1 MRRLKRILAARAARA
16 RLAQMRGY
24 QRLRQAKATDRVEQ
38 IGMALE
44 KVPILPQGAR
54 LSQLIRQGLDTP
66 DEKLLRQYL
75 VQRLLRVWVF
85 PEILR
90 QLGSTKPTA
99 FRAPIP
105 AVWRQALRREGVPVD
120 GLACRVMWQAC
131 LLALLGF
138 AALDTLRGLVL
149 QRRQGALNL
158 TEAAYFHALGPTQ
171 TPRAGTEGPSRDLL
185 TSLSVRPFPWDAV
198 TWFAH
203 GAATTPTLG
212 PQDLSET
219 GCKVPVGRVLAPWSG
234 VTGWRQPLQCLL
246 QGTRLSVAS
255 VGWAITGQWW
265 NRLLVHEAMLLAQF
279 RAAPPQGRARA
290 YSFHNSGWVF
300 RPLWTYEAARCG
312 SRVALYFYSTN
323 IGGKDNAGHFLPN
336 NQWGLCTW
344 PLYCVW
350 DDALADF
357 VSIRIG
363 AKETQVIQ
371 TGPINF
377 VDGPGRLPPTDA
389 PIVAIFDVQPMRPAI
404 YAPIGLAFDYY
415 RPETAVPFLRQATG
429 AVQAIGRISL
439 LKRKRGHG
447 RSVVHRAYLSEVDRL
462 LEQGALV
469 IADSDLAATRVIER
483 ADAVISMPFTSTSVI
498 AHSMGKPACF
508 FDPTGL
514 LAKGDK
520 DGRGLPI
527 LHNQH
532 ELEEWLTTVLAIAPN
547 KAVLRGTV

>member
-1 MRRLKRILAARAARA
+1 MLAARASRA

-24 QRLRQAKATDRVEQ
+24 QRLRRAKATDRVEQ

-54 LSQLIRQGLDTP
+54 LSSLIRQGLDTP

-105 AVWRQALRREGVPVD
+105 DIWRQALRREGVPVD
-120 GLACRVMWQAC
+120 DLACRVMWQAY

-149 QRRQGALNL
+149 QRRQGALEL

-171 TPRAGTEGPSRDLL
+171 TPRPGTEGPSRDLL

-234 VTGWRQPLQCLL
+234 LTGWRQPLQCLL
-246 QGTRLSVAS
+246 QGARLSVAS

-290 YSFHNSGWVF
+290 YLFHNSGWVF
-300 RPLWTYEAARCG
+300 RPLWTYEAADCG

-323 IGGKDNAGHFLPN
+323 IGGKDSAGHSVAN

-344 PLYCVW
+344 PYYYVW
-350 DDALADF
+350 DDKMADF
-357 VSIRIG
+357 VRNRTG
-363 AKETQVIQ
+363 ADPDNVIQ
-371 TGPINF
+371 TGFLDFI
-377 VDGPGRLPPTDA
+377 DGPGRLPLTDA
-389 PIVAIFDVQPMRPAI
+389 PIVAIFDVQPVRPAI

-415 RPETAVPFLRQATG
+415 RPETAVPFLHQATS
-429 AVQAIGRISL
+429 AVQAMGRTAL

-447 RSVVHRAYLSEVDRL
+447 RGFVHRAYLSEVDRL
-462 LEQGALV
+462 QEQGALV
-469 IADSDLAATRVIER
+469 IVDPDLAATRVIER
-483 ADAVISMPFTSTSVI
+483 AEAVISMPFTSTSVT

-514 LAKGDK
+514 LAKDDK
-520 DGRGLPI
+520 DARGLPI
-527 LHNQH
+527 LHTQRA
-532 ELEEWLTTVLAIAPN
+532 LEEWLGSVLAIAPN
-547 KAVLRGTV
+547 KAAGRGTA